1 MGLFDKKICCLC
13 GKKAGFLS
21 TKLVDGSYLCSKCD
35 IEYLIYPKLADVY
48 YYPSFKME
56 ELDAEGVELY
66 ANWHKQNQANLRDFT
81 CTKSVGDYMH
91 FDMNKCMV
99 VFADKIYLSRRKK
112 IEGINPPVFF
122 LTDLCMYYTTLIDT
136 ESYAGLTSA
145 NVVESKV
152 GMLVGTKDPVY
163 GLVCVPVGTVKT
175 KEGLFKSKTKISP
188 DVEVALN
195 EMSIIMQACM
205 EYFHD
210 HPDTYVACLDFKLH
224 KQLLYRA
231 KDVGLFTADELNE
244 HLRELDT

>member
-1 MGLFDKKICCLC
+1 
-13 GKKAGFLS
+13 
-21 TKLVDGSYLCSKCD
+21 
-35 IEYLIYPKLADVY
+35 
-48 YYPSFKME
+48 
-56 ELDAEGVELY
+56 
-66 ANWHKQNQANLRDFT
+66 
-81 CTKSVGDYMH
+81 
-91 FDMNKCMV
+91 MNKGMV